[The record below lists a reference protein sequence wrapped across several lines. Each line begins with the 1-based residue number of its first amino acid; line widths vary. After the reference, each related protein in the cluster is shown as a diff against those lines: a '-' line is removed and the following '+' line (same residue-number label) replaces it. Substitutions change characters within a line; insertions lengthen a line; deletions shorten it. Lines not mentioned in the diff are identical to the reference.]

1 MSCEEHDRLAGRLG
15 LRRAGARIP
24 RPAPLRAASRLR
36 HRRLPS
42 KRILGAEFARNGGR
56 MVLVEDVVPFSIAG
70 LDRSLERNGA
80 TVTRDAR
87 LARW

>member
-1 MSCEEHDRLAGRLG
+1 
-15 LRRAGARIP
+15 
-24 RPAPLRAASRLR
+24 
-36 HRRLPS
+36 
-42 KRILGAEFARNGGR
+42 